1 MSRITDERRP
11 VMCYDSSYYE
21 WARRAARMQEEMKR
35 EEERKK
41 LSKTPKPAAPAEPEK
56 GVEQQEPV
64 PA

>member
-1 MSRITDERRP
+1 
-11 VMCYDSSYYE
+11 MCYDSSYYE
-21 WARRAARMQEEMKR
+21 WLRRAARMQEEMNR

-41 LSKTPKPAAPAEPEK
+41 LSKASKPAEPEK